1 MKPFSNHG
9 FARYAADLAAIAGRF
24 ALVAKSDESVTVG
37 LIGKCNYADL
47 NETQLR
53 HIAEFYGAMPS
64 PREFLTSYPAER
76 NETMFTGFI
85 RFEKK
90 GESE

>member
-1 MKPFSNHG
+1 MKSTSPPG
-9 FARYAADLAAIAGRF
+9 FTAYARDLAGIAGRF
-24 ALVAKSDESVTVG
+24 TLVAKSDESVTVG
-37 LIGKCNYADL
+37 LIGKCRFDDL

-53 HIAEFYGAMPS
+53 HIAEFYGANPMK
-64 PREFLTSYPAER
+64 REFLPSYPAER

>member
-1 MKPFSNHG
+1 MKPFANPG
-9 FARYAADLAAIAGRF
+9 FTAYARDLAEIAGRF
-24 ALVAKSDESVTVG
+24 TLVSKSVDSVVVG
-37 LIGKCNYADL
+37 LIGKCRYADL

-64 PREFLTSYPAER
+64 PREFLTSYPVER
-76 NETMFTGFI
+76 NGSMFTGFI
-85 RFEKK
+85 RFETK